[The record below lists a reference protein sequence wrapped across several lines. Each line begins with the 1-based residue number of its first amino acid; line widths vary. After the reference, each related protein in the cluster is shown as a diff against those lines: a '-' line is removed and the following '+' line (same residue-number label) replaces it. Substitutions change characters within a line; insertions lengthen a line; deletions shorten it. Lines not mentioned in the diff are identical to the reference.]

1 MQLVKV
7 VYYFC
12 RLFFNSY
19 SILTEENWIRKKHA
33 NKDLFFLAHKR
44 YVVAVIID
52 YKTPIYNICY
62 NVSSGLPAHKS
73 SDLVKPYW

>member
-1 MQLVKV
+1 MQ
-7 VYYFC
+7 
-12 RLFFNSY
+12 
-19 SILTEENWIRKKHA
+19 I
-33 NKDLFFLAHKR
+33 KDLFFLAHKR

-73 SDLVKPYW
+73 SDLVKPY